1 MVVGESGELPL
12 PWIGAVLRQ
21 ALAGQRGH
29 ALLLQA
35 TPGAG
40 ALALAATLAQA
51 WLCEAQPTAA
61 APAPP
66 CGRCGAC
73 RLVQAGTHPDLLLVV
88 PEEVALAQGLPV
100 ELDEKRKPSRQIR
113 VDDVRRALD
122 WVVTTSGRGRAK
134 VLVLHPATAL
144 NAISA
149 SALLKTLEE
158 PPAGV
163 RIVLTGSDPARL
175 LPTLVSRCQQLR
187 MPLPDRALAL
197 SWLQAQG
204 VPDPGVLLA
213 ASGELPL
220 EALQLH
226 EAGIGAAQWAALPQ
240 AVQRGDPACFEG
252 WGVPRVIDAL
262 HKLCHDALGRQAG
275 GASRYFPAQTV
286 PVSGSLAATVAWQQ
300 RLQALAA
307 HAEHPWNEPLL
318 VEALVLQGQSALS
331 ARGALAT
338 LQG

>member
-12 PWIGAVLRQ
+12 PWIGPVLRQ

-35 TPGAG
+35 APGAG

-51 WLCEAQPTAA
+51 WLCEAQPAVA

-88 PEEVALAQGLPV
+88 PEEVALAHGLPV

-113 VDDVRRALD
+113 IDDVRRALD

-163 RIVLTGSDPARL
+163 RILLTASDPARL
-175 LPTLVSRCQQLR
+175 LPTLLSRCQQLR
-187 MPLPDRALAL
+187 LPLPDPAAALP
-197 SWLQAQG
+197 WLQAQG
-204 VPDPGVLLA
+204 VQEPAVLLA
-213 ASGELPL
+213 AAGGLPL
-220 EALQLH
+220 DALRLH
-226 EAGIGAAQWAALPQ
+226 EAGVGGPQWAALPQ
-240 AVQRGDPACFEG
+240 AVQKGDPACFEG

-262 HKLCHDALGRQAG
+262 HKLCHDALVRRAG
-275 GASRYFPAQTV
+275 GTTRYFPAKAV
-286 PVSGSLAATVAWQQ
+286 PASGSPTAIVAWQQ
-300 RLQALAA
+300 HLQSLAA

-331 ARGALAT
+331 GRGALAT
-338 LQG
+338 LQA